1 MIFGRLVAGS
11 LIAAALSAVAILQA
25 DGADDAIGR
34 LMHTQGSSA
43 EEGPA
48 KNLPVAPAKP
58 VPQPGAGPSV
68 GTKPQGPLPVV
79 MSARMGEHQDRTR
92 LVIELSDPVN
102 LRAFSLANPERVVIM
117 VTVTRVL
124 GTYRPA

>member
-1 MIFGRLVAGS
+1 LVFGRLVAGS

-58 VPQPGAGPSV
+58 VPQPGAGPSNRAR
-68 GTKPQGPLPVV
+68 GCGSCIAILIS
-79 MSARMGEHQDRTR
+79 SALISSQKLNQKGRD
-92 LVIELSDPVN
+92 
-102 LRAFSLANPERVVIM
+102 
-117 VTVTRVL
+117 
-124 GTYRPA
+124 